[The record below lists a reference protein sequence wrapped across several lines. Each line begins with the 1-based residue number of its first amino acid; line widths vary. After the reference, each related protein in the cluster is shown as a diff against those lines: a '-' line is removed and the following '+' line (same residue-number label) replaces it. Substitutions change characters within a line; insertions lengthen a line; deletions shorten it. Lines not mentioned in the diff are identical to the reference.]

1 MKNLKRY
8 KNTPVSTG
16 VFSVGA
22 NMLKKFIGTK
32 DFYKMVMLVALP
44 IMIQNGFTNIVN
56 MVDNIMVGRVGTDAM
71 NGVSIVNQILMVYN
85 LSVFGALSGAGIF
98 TSQYFGKG
106 DRDGVKNVF
115 KIKLIFSLFIIAAGY
130 LLLCFF
136 REGIIGSFINDG
148 GNIGN
153 PLVTFEY
160 AEKYIK
166 IMLIGII
173 PFTLGQCFVSSMRET
188 GETLIPMYA
197 GIVAVFINM
206 FFNYALIFGKLGFPR
221 LGVEGAAIA
230 TVISRVVECII
241 VILIAHIKRDR
252 FFFAENI
259 FKGPQLSLKLTGRVL
274 SKGIP
279 LMVNEFLWSLGMTM
293 QALAYSMRGLTTVG
307 AVNICN
313 TVHNV
318 FSIVFI
324 AFGCSVSII
333 VGQLLGAGKK
343 EEARET
349 DTKLIA
355 FSVASC
361 VLVSLIMISIA
372 PFFPNVYNTE
382 PEVRSLATKFI
393 IIMAIMMPFD
403 AFTHAVY
410 FTLRSGGKTGIT
422 FIFDSGY
429 MWLVTVPLAL
439 CLAFFTGISAVM
451 LFISCN
457 FMHLL
462 KAFIGYFFLKSD
474 IWMVNMVGDDK

>member
-1 MKNLKRY
+1 MPVLKAG
-8 KNTPVSTG
+8 S
-16 VFSVGA
+16 FSVGR

-56 MVDNIMVGRVGTDAM
+56 MVDNVMVGRVGTDAM

-98 TSQYFGKG
+98 TSQFFGKG
-106 DRDGVKNVF
+106 DRTGVKNVF
-115 KIKLIFSLFIIAAGY
+115 RIKLFFSLFIIIIGY
-130 LLLCFF
+130 LILYFF
-136 REGIIGSFINDG
+136 RGGLITGFINDG

-153 PLVTFEY
+153 PLVTYDY
-160 AEKYIK
+160 ADRYIK
-166 IMLIGII
+166 IMLLGII
-173 PFTLGQCFVSSMRET
+173 PFTLGQCFTSSMRET

-197 GIVAVFINM
+197 GIVAVFVNI
-206 FFNYALIFGKLGFPR
+206 FFNYVLIFGKLGFPK

-241 VILIAHIKRDR
+241 VILVAHIKRDK
-252 FFFAENI
+252 FFFAENV
-259 FKGPQLSLKLTGRVL
+259 FKGPGVPVKLTGRVL

-293 QALAYSMRGLTTVG
+293 QALAYSERGLATVG
-307 AVNICN
+307 AVNISN
-313 TVHNV
+313 TVNNV

-324 AFGCSVSII
+324 AFGSSVSII

-343 EEARET
+343 EEARDT

-355 FSVASC
+355 FSVLSC
-361 VLVSLIMISIA
+361 ILVSLVMISIA

-382 PEVRSLATKFI
+382 PEVKVLATKFI
-393 IIMAIMMPFD
+393 IIMAAMMPFD
-403 AFTHAVY
+403 AFTHAAY

-429 MWLVTVPLAL
+429 MWLVTVPVAL
-439 CLAFFTGISAVM
+439 SLAFFTDISPVM
-451 LFISCN
+451 LFLSCN
-457 FMHLL
+457 LMHLI
-462 KAFIGYFFLKSD
+462 KAFIGYFCVKSD